1 MKGIEACFIGRVVR
15 PLTERTSH
23 DGNRWGHIL
32 LAVGTKDESELLSV
46 SVFHDAVNTAA
57 ELKIGDRA
65 YVEGK
70 IRVRRYERD
79 GATQTSLN
87 VAAFTFEPI
96 GRIGR
101 KRPDCSD
108 EATPD
113 DTRTRARIM
122 AEAEPDDR
130 AHLRPG
136 NGARSRGR
144 RSDEFRHR
152 GG

>member
-15 PLTERTSH
+15 PLTERTSSE
-23 DGNRWGHIL
+23 GNRWGHIL

-46 SVFHDAVNTAA
+46 SVFHDVVNLAA
-57 ELKIGDRA
+57 DLKIGDRA

-87 VAAFTFEPI
+87 VSAWSLEPN

-108 EATPD
+108 DDATD
-113 DTRTRARIM
+113 DPRTRAPVM
-122 AEAEPDDR
+122 AEADDGHE
-130 AHLRPG
+130 AHREE
-136 NGARSRGR
+136 R
-144 RSDEFRHR
+144 RHHRKWSD
-152 GG
+152 